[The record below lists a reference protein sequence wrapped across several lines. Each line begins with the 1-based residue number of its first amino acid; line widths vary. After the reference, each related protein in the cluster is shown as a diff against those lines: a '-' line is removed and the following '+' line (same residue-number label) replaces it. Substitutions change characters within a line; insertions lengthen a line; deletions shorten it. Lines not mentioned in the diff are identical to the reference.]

1 MINDGSGD
9 GQVGYGGIKDD
20 DNFNSYYA
28 ATDFGIDN
36 AEEHSGDGCNNY
48 DDDYNNQKYAATY
61 SDDNGDEHSDDYGS
75 YGGLW

>member
-36 AEEHSGDGCNNY
+36 AEEHSAL
-48 DDDYNNQKYAATY
+48 Q
-61 SDDNGDEHSDDYGS
+61 
-75 YGGLW
+75 W